1 MPGARKRLDTECGA
15 RDTTEHGINDR
26 EDGEEAIY
34 ARLFRRS
41 SGKKMNKKDSSLY
54 KAYKIGEETCVKYGV
69 GRSEKLRT
77 IAKQQARMQWQKTEE
92 KTRKR

>member
-15 RDTTEHGINDR
+15 RDTTEHGINDG

-41 SGKKMNKKDSSLY
+41 SGKKN
-54 KAYKIGEETCVKYGV
+54 E
-69 GRSEKLRT
+69 
-77 IAKQQARMQWQKTEE
+77 
-92 KTRKR
+92 